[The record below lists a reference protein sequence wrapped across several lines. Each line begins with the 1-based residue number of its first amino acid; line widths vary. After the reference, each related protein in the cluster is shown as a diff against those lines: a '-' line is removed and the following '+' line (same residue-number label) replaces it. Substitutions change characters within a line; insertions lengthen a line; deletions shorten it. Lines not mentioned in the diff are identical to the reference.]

1 MAKVYLSST
10 LVDLKAERTVVTN
23 WLIAAGHLPVHSY
36 VADSESVHLSC
47 LNDID
52 ACDLY
57 ILILGHRYGFV
68 PEESNPEQG
77 SITQLEFRHAG
88 KLGIP
93 RIALLRTSIPDV
105 NLSDLLEPARS
116 ARLQEFRDEVGKAL
130 RPAVFADEAGLIH
143 GLSTGIQREL
153 NKRIQE
159 ELNKRD
165 AKAAHAEQRVIQLE
179 EELRKTREAA
189 VSRVLEQASE
199 PDADD
204 LALSARKALLQG
216 DTALAEKLLRQ
227 QEDRAALAAEDSR
240 KEAAERA
247 REIASLA
254 IGRNSETALAAL
266 MRAASYQPE
275 DFWTRIELGD
285 AQVVLGQS
293 VPALETYRTA
303 LSIAETLAGR
313 DPDNIEWQHDLSV
326 SYDRIGQVLVAQGNG
341 PGALAAYQ
349 KGLALSEF
357 LAEREPA
364 NTQWQRDRWVYYN
377 RIGSLLAR
385 QGEGAKALATFRK
398 CFDIAEFMVEGDIAN
413 TKWQRD
419 LSVSHNKIGDM
430 LTVLEDRAGA
440 LVAYRKGL
448 DIVEC
453 LAESDPANTE
463 LQRDLWVS
471 TNKLGDMLVAH
482 RDRVG
487 ALVAYQKGSAIIKAL
502 VTCDLANTQWQRDLS
517 VSYNKV
523 GDVLAAQ
530 DDSPGA
536 LVAYRESLRI
546 AKNLSGCAPANTEWL
561 RDLSISY
568 QNIGNVLVAQGNGPG
583 ALVAY
588 RKDLAIAELLAER
601 DLTNAQWQVDVVVS
615 CWKLAAFD
623 GLSLIERRDFLRR
636 GLEILR
642 ALKQAGRLLPNQDW
656 IDVFETT
663 LSKLDDEAQT

>member
-227 QEDRAALAAEDSR
+227 QEDRSALAAEDSR

-266 MRAASYQPE
+266 MRAANYLPE
-275 DFWTRIELGD
+275 DLWTRIELGD
-285 AQVVLGQS
+285 AQVVLGQTD
-293 VPALETYRTA
+293 PALASYHAA
-303 LSIAETLAGR
+303 LYIADTGAGR
-313 DPDNIEWQHDLSV
+313 DPENLPWQRQRMVCYNRIGNVQHTQGSKQAALASYLQGIGIAESLAERDPAYPQFQRDLSV
-326 SYDRIGQVLVAQGNG
+326 SYQKIGNVLFALENQQGALVAYKKALAITEILAGSYPNNSQLQRDLSVAYNKIGDVLVAVDDEH
-341 PGALAAYQ
+341 GALHAYR
-349 KGLALSEF
+349 KELGIAETLS
-357 LAEREPA
+357 LGDPA
-364 NTQWQRDRWVYYN
+364 NTQWQRD
-377 RIGSLLAR
+377 
-385 QGEGAKALATFRK
+385 
-398 CFDIAEFMVEGDIAN
+398 IA
-413 TKWQRD
+413 
-419 LSVSHNKIGDM
+419 VSHNKIGDVY
-430 LTVLEDRAGA
+430 LKLNNWTAA
-440 LVAYRKGL
+440 LAAYQSS
-448 DIVEC
+448 
-453 LAESDPANTE
+453 LAIAENLAAHDPSNTE
-463 LQRDLWVS
+463 
-471 TNKLGDMLVAH
+471 
-482 RDRVG
+482 
-487 ALVAYQKGSAIIKAL
+487 
-502 VTCDLANTQWQRDLS
+502 WQRDLS
-517 VSYNKV
+517 VSYNKI
-523 GDVLAAQ
+523 GDVLQ
-530 DDSPGA
+530 SQEDWTGA
-536 LVAYRESLRI
+536 I
-546 AKNLSGCAPANTEWL
+546 A
-561 RDLSISY
+561 
-568 QNIGNVLVAQGNGPG
+568 
-583 ALVAY
+583 AY
-588 RKDLAIAELLAER
+588 RKDFDIAESLAER
-601 DLTNAQWQVDVVVS
+601 DPANAQWQIDVVVS
-615 CWKLAAFD
+615 CWRLGSFPGVSVA
-623 GLSLIERRDFLRR
+623 ERRMFLRR
-636 GLEILR
+636 GVEIMQSLR
-642 ALKQAGRLLPNQDW
+642 MAERLSPTKDW
-656 IDVFETT
+656 TESFETA
-663 LSKLDDEAQT
+663 LGKLDEKTDD